1 MLIKSQQIQENK
13 TPLYSGVFEIE
24 REGESK
30 EIKDSLI
37 TDENTATLR
46 ATSEFL
52 ESGYDKQ
59 EVEFSTY
66 FAPLKINDIIEVYA
80 PTYRIPKDLAKTRF
94 IIKKITHYFKDG
106 VIKTKIKAVRY
117 D

>member
-1 MLIKSQQIQENK
+1 MLIKSNQIQENK
-13 TPLYSGVFEIE
+13 TPLYTGVFEIG
-24 REGESK
+24 RKGESK
-30 EIKDSLI
+30 EITDNFI
-37 TDENTATLR
+37 TNETIAALR

-52 ESGYDKQ
+52 ENGYNKQ

-66 FAPLKINDIIEVYA
+66 FAPLKINNIIEVYA
-80 PTYRIPKDLAKTRF
+80 PTYRIPKDLTKTRF
-94 IIKKITHYFKDG
+94 IVKKITHYFKDG

>member
-1 MLIKSQQIQENK
+1 MLIKSQQIQENQ
-13 TPLYSGVFEIE
+13 TPLYSGVFEID
-24 REGESK
+24 RKGESK
-30 EIKDSLI
+30 EINDSLI
-37 TDENTATLR
+37 ANETIATLR

-52 ESGYDKQ
+52 EYGYDKQ

-80 PTYRIPKDLAKTRF
+80 PTYRIPRDLTKTKF
-94 IIKKITHYFKDG
+94 IVKKITHYFKDG

>member
-24 REGESK
+24 RSGGSK
-30 EIKDSLI
+30 EITDSFI
-37 TDENTATLR
+37 INEDIARLR
-46 ATSEFL
+46 AISEFL
-52 ESGYDKQ
+52 EFGYDRQ
-59 EVEFSTY
+59 EVEFITY
-66 FAPLKINDIIEVYA
+66 FSPLKINDIIEFYA
-80 PTYRIPKDLAKTRF
+80 PSYRIPKDLTKTRF
-94 IIKKITHYFKDG
+94 IVKKITHYFKDG